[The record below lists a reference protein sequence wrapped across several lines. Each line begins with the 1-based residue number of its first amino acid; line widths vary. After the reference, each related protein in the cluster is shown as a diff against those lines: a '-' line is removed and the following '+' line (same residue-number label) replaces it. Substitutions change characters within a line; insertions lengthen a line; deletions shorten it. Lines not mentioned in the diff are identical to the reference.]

1 MSAGDPE
8 LLAEQLLGR
17 QVLDASDEVLG
28 HIVDMCA
35 GDEGGDLVVCCYL
48 VGPRWAAGRLSLSNL
63 GTRVLSL
70 LRIPLGARSY
80 EVPWQDMDL
89 SDPER
94 PRVRKQKSALRLA

>member
-1 MSAGDPE
+1 MSAKDRE

-17 QVLDASDEVLG
+17 RVRDANDEVVG

-35 GDEGGDLVVCCYL
+35 GDEGGDLVVRYYL
-48 VGPRWAAGRLSLSNL
+48 VGPRWGAGRLSLSNV

-70 LRIPLGARSY
+70 LRIPLVGRSY

-94 PRVRKQKSALRLA
+94 PRVRKQKSDLQLV